1 MSAIF
6 FSLITTFFSINA
18 PTPPPG
24 SMVEWTKGVEH
35 DFGLIPRGRPVYHAF
50 VFKNI
55 SSDTLRVETV
65 RTTCGCTAAEWTE
78 SPIAPGAE
86 GTLSIEYDAYKT
98 GHFQKKIRVFFDRQ
112 RKAEFL
118 SIEGEVSP

>member
-1 MSAIF
+1 
-6 FSLITTFFSINA
+6 
-18 PTPPPG
+18 
-24 SMVEWTKGVEH
+24 MVEWTKGVEH

-86 GTLSIEYDAYKT
+86 GKLSIEYDAYKT
-98 GHFQKKIRVFFDRQ
+98 GRFQKKIRVFFDRQ